1 MATFK
6 ELQDQVLR
14 QMRDQTGYMRTVV
27 KDAIRWTMEDLAD
40 RGDFSWWHSEAEFST
55 ESFHATGRMSV
66 KANKMQLSG
75 SATAMKKLVAGSK
88 IVFSASS
95 PASSTNWYRI
105 ANRPSKVKANLSAP
119 YSGASK
125 TRKKYVIFRDEFRL
139 RWDVDRLL
147 RIRSRTIPDKMVEAW
162 PRELYDYDPNPSRV
176 GDPEIYRVVGVT
188 EQALWDAKSASF
200 VANSKTVTGTSG
212 SSWDVSMIGRAIQNV
227 NDGRIY
233 EIASVPAATSIK
245 MNIAYGGSN
254 TGKKYYK
261 IDPAG
266 TPLIQL
272 YPIPYQKQ
280 NFVYEYQRLPRLPY
294 ADNDVPDLPLKHHE
308 ILIWGALVR
317 CHMQMG
323 AVVDDKTFAQA
334 KEIYYAFTPQK
345 MSAKAKLASD
355 RVQRMGSWD
364 RFRSWEGGRLDPTR
378 WRHP

>member
-14 QMRDQTGYMRTVV
+14 HLRDQTGYARNVV

-40 RGDFSWWHSEAEFST
+40 RGDFSWWHSESEFST
-55 ESFHATGRMSV
+55 DSFYSTGRMSV
-66 KANKMQLSG
+66 KADKMQLSG

-95 PASSTNWYRI
+95 PASSKNWYRI

-139 RWDVDRLL
+139 RWDVDRIL

-188 EQALWDAKSASF
+188 ETALWDAKSASF

-212 SSWDVSMIGRAIQNV
+212 SSWDVSMIGRAIQNA

-245 MNIAYGGSN
+245 MNIAYAGSN
-254 TGKKYYK
+254 PGKKYYK
-261 IDPAG
+261 IDPPG

-272 YPIPYQKQ
+272 YPIPKTKQ

-294 ADNDVPDLPLKHHE
+294 ADNDVPDLPVKHHE

-323 AVVDDKTFAQA
+323 AVVDDKVFAKAQ
-334 KEIYYAFTPQK
+334 EIYYAFTPQK

-355 RVQRMGSWD
+355 RVQRLGSWD

-378 WRHP
+378 WRRP